1 MKRTVVKAWDNS
13 QVMGYLVGLK
23 WFNKNG
29 ATRQFMCQLNLDNF
43 LEKNGLVVLD

>member
-13 QVMGYLVGLK
+13 QVMGYLIGLK

-29 ATRQFMCQLNLDNF
+29 ATRQFLNQTNLNNF
-43 LEKNGLVVLD
+43 LKQNNLVIID

>member
-29 ATRQFMCQLNLDNF
+29 ATRKF
-43 LEKNGLVVLD
+43 LSESLMISFLTSHDMKIID